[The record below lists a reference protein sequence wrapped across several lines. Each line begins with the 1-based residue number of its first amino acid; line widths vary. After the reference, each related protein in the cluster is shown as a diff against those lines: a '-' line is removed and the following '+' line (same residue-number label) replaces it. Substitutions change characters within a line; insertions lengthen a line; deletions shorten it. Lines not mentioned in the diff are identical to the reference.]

1 MPKMTIWQTKNTYP
15 IAVAPQDATLY
26 ITLLPSHAFRN
37 FPFFLF
43 AENALL
49 RAEKTIERT

>member
-1 MPKMTIWQTKNTYP
+1 MPKMTIWQTQNTYP